1 MKDTIQTLITRRSCR
16 SYKEEQIKDEELK
29 IILEAGTYAPTGMGK
44 QSPIILVIQD
54 EETRK
59 KLTKINAKI
68 AGDESRD
75 TFYNAPT
82 ILLVMADKNIKT
94 YIEDGSLVLGNM
106 MNAAAAL
113 NVGSCWIHRA
123 KEELETEEGQKLL
136 EKWGIPDNFV
146 GIGHCIL
153 GYAKESAKGADERK
167 KDYIRYIK

>member
-1 MKDTIQTLITRRSCR
+1 MKDAIQTLITRRSCR

-29 IILEAGTYAPTGMGK
+29 MILEAGTYAPTGMGK

-59 KLTKINAKI
+59 QLTKINAEI
-68 AGDESRD
+68 AGDENRD

-94 YIEDGSLVLGNM
+94 YTEDGSLVLGNM

-113 NVGSCWIHRA
+113 GIGSCWIHRA
-123 KEELETEEGQKLL
+123 KEELETEEGKKLL

-153 GYAKESAKGADERK
+153 GYPNEPAKEADERK

>member
-1 MKDTIQTLITRRSCR
+1 M
-16 SYKEEQIKDEELK
+16 
-29 IILEAGTYAPTGMGK
+29 ILEAGTYAPTGMGK

-59 KLTKINAKI
+59 KLTKISAKLE
-68 AGDESRD
+68 GDENRD

-82 ILLVMADKNIKT
+82 ILVVMADKNIKT

-113 NVGSCWIHRA
+113 GIGSCWIHRA
-123 KEELETEEGQKLL
+123 KEELETEEGKKLL

-153 GYAKESAKGADERK
+153 GYPNEPAKETDERK

>member
-54 EETRK
+54 KETRK
-59 KLTKINAKI
+59 QLTKISAKLE
-68 AGDESRD
+68 GDENRD

-113 NVGSCWIHRA
+113 GIGSCWIHRA
-123 KEELETEEGQKLL
+123 KEELETEEGKKLL

-153 GYAKESAKGADERK
+153 GYPNEPAKEADERK